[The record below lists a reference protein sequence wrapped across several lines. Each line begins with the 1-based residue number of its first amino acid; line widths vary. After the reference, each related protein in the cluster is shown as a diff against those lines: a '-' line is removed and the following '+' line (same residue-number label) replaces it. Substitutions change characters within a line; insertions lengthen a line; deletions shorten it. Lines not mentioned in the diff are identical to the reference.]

1 MRKKPGFTIVEQAIV
16 LVPDFEKVGHKP
28 DQQDTLRGQSISTLK
43 NYIRRNALF
52 VLRFGILPGQIDPD
66 EINEQEELSL
76 FYNAVQQTIKPNGLN
91 KGIVPLPVS
100 ANHRP

>member
-66 EINEQEELSL
+66 EM
-76 FYNAVQQTIKPNGLN
+76 
-91 KGIVPLPVS
+91 
-100 ANHRP
+100 